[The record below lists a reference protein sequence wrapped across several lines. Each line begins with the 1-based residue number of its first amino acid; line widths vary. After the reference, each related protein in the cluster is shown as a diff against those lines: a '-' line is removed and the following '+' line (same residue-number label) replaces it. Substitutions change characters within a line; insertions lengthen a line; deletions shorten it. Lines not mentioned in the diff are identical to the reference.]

1 MHTTDFE
8 WPKNVAP
15 SGFLMKVC
23 LSTLLKLLIFLTPLK
38 SEFIVIQMNLSLIGM
53 RVAQVYDIDHKTYL
67 IKLQRTEEKCVLLL
81 ESGSRMHTT
90 GFEWPKNVA
99 PSGFSMKMRKHLRNK
114 RLESMK
120 QLGIDRVVDLQFG
133 SGEAAYHIILELY
146 DRGNII
152 LTDCDLTILNVLRPH
167 TEGEEVRFAVRE
179 KYPLDRAHQRKVLSQ
194 EEVEA
199 LLATAK
205 PGDNIKN
212 ILNRNTEYG
221 PAILEH
227 ILLGAGFAANCKL
240 GKSFHGYIVQ
250 KRDRRP
256 LADGG
261 EEDFFSN
268 QEFHP
273 MVFQQHT
280 NSPLREFESFDA
292 AVDEFFS
299 TLESQKIDMKALQ
312 QEKEALKKL
321 ENVRKDHSQR
331 LVALEQTQEVDR
343 RRAELITMNQQLV
356 DHVVMAVRAMVA
368 SQASW
373 PDIEE
378 MVKAAQAQGDPVAC
392 LIHELKLSVNHVA
405 LKLSD
410 PYADTYEDDDDDDD
424 DDDDGED
431 KDKKEDSAKS
441 MIIDIDLDLTAFANA
456 RKYYDQ
462 KRSAAKKQQ
471 KTIDAQTKAFKSAEK
486 KTKQTLKEVQAIT
499 HINKARKVFWF
510 EKFHWFISSE
520 NYLVIGGRD
529 PQQNELIVKR
539 YLRAGDVY
547 VHADI
552 QGASSIVIKNPSNQ
566 PIPPKTLNEAGIMA
580 MSYSLQIVFVSKT
593 APTGEYLTTGAF
605 MIRGKKNYLP
615 HSHLIMGFSFLFKL
629 EESSIERHKDDRKV
643 RTHEED
649 TISSVGSTLDNMS
662 LLSEQEQDQEIELE
676 DSDEENDDG
685 NEGSNEKCNE
695 EGTGSVENEEK
706 DRPASPNS
714 NSQKDSLRESRDQSP
729 DVESDSAEEDS
740 SHDAVKEE
748 KEVEFPDVEL
758 KIQHTGT
765 AVTLEV
771 PTTPI
776 LLAKEEPEGDQS
788 TVVLFVSENE
798 MNKRNQ
804 GKHEQPQ
811 QQQQQLKR
819 GQKGKL
825 KKMKE
830 KYKNQDDEDRELM
843 MKILKPEGSSKESK
857 DKGKK
862 KGKEQGKGQGQRQ
875 QVVRKPRPVQP
886 PKAQVE
892 GEAGEDSDGGEEER
906 VPAAE
911 VDMLDSLTG
920 QPVTEDELLFAV
932 PVVAPYSTLHNY
944 KFKVKLTPG
953 TGKRGKAAKT
963 AMNMFLKDR
972 NTTPRERDLIKS
984 VKDED
989 LARNLPG
996 KVKVSAPQLQK
1007 LKR

>member
-38 SEFIVIQMNLSLIGM
+38 SEFI
-53 RVAQVYDIDHKTYL
+53 
-67 IKLQRTEEKCVLLL
+67 
-81 ESGSRMHTT
+81 
-90 GFEWPKNVA
+90 
-99 PSGFSMKMRKHLRNK
+99 
-114 RLESMK
+114 
-120 QLGIDRVVDLQFG
+120 
-133 SGEAAYHIILELY
+133 
-146 DRGNII
+146 
-152 LTDCDLTILNVLRPH
+152 
-167 TEGEEVRFAVRE
+167 
-179 KYPLDRAHQRKVLSQ
+179 
-194 EEVEA
+194 
-199 LLATAK
+199 
-205 PGDNIKN
+205 
-212 ILNRNTEYG
+212 
-221 PAILEH
+221 
-227 ILLGAGFAANCKL
+227 
-240 GKSFHGYIVQ
+240 GYIVQ

-552 QGASSIVIKNPSNQ
+552 QGASSIVIKNPS
-566 PIPPKTLNEAGIMA
+566 
-580 MSYSLQIVFVSKT
+580 
-593 APTGEYLTTGAF
+593 
-605 MIRGKKNYLP
+605 KKNYLP